1 MRASRSF
8 RSIIILFANAS
19 ATRSCPGLL
28 NFRMGLGYT
37 SVRARASGG
46 GRPRRTTDTG
56 YGGCFPVSLTRRRFA
71 VHFVDRYQMPIV
83 HTSSIAPRS
92 YGFVRSATR

>member
-28 NFRMGLGYT
+28 NFRMGLGYA
-37 SVRARASGG
+37 SVRVCASGG
-46 GRPRRTTDTG
+46 GRPRRTTDTWL
-56 YGGCFPVSLTRRRFA
+56 FSRF
-71 VHFVDRYQMPIV
+71 FNTP
-83 HTSSIAPRS
+83 P
-92 YGFVRSATR
+92 FRSAFRRPISNANRAYVIYRA

>member
-28 NFRMGLGYT
+28 NFRMELGYV

-56 YGGCFPVSLTRRRFA
+56 YSSCFPVSLTRRSAFHR
-71 VHFVDRYQMPIV
+71 PISNANRAYV
-83 HTSSIAPRS
+83 IYR
-92 YGFVRSATR
+92 V